1 MISHI
6 IGATRSERM
15 GISRILRYKRWY
27 VQSHEGLEAKL
38 TTAERLA
45 SSVVRQVTF
54 QLRNS
59 ADLSEALGEH
69 VKLETNWWST
79 FTNSVCE

>member
-1 MISHI
+1 
-6 IGATRSERM
+6 M
-15 GISRILRYKRWY
+15 GISRFLRYQRRY
-27 VQSHEGLEAKL
+27 DQSSSL
-38 TTAERLA
+38 TKDVPLTRIERLA

-69 VKLETNWWST
+69 VKLETNWWSE
-79 FTNSVCE
+79 FSRSVTLLQS

>member
-1 MISHI
+1 MLVSLGLSWFI
-6 IGATRSERM
+6 IGIKTN
-15 GISRILRYKRWY
+15 G
-27 VQSHEGLEAKL
+27 
-38 TTAERLA
+38 TERLA

-69 VKLETNWWST
+69 VKLETNWWSES
-79 FTNSVCE
+79 TNNKVDGS

>member
-1 MISHI
+1 MLVSLGLSWVIK
-6 IGATRSERM
+6 
-15 GISRILRYKRWY
+15 GIK
-27 VQSHEGLEAKL
+27 ADN
-38 TTAERLA
+38 TERLA

-69 VKLETNWWST
+69 VKLETNWWSESI
-79 FTNSVCE
+79 NHKVDVS

>member
-1 MISHI
+1 MLVSLSLSRAIS
-6 IGATRSERM
+6 GVETDVS
-15 GISRILRYKRWY
+15 
-27 VQSHEGLEAKL
+27 
-38 TTAERLA
+38 ERLA

-69 VKLETNWWST
+69 VKLETNWWSKYIPQRIDE
-79 FTNSVCE
+79 S

>member
-1 MISHI
+1 MLVSLGLSWVI
-6 IGATRSERM
+6 IGIKTN
-15 GISRILRYKRWY
+15 G
-27 VQSHEGLEAKL
+27 
-38 TTAERLA
+38 TERLA

-69 VKLETNWWST
+69 VKLETNWWSES
-79 FTNSVCE
+79 TNNKVDGS

>member
-1 MISHI
+1 MLVSLSLSW
-6 IGATRSERM
+6 AT
-15 GISRILRYKRWY
+15 I
-27 VQSHEGLEAKL
+27 GLE
-38 TTAERLA
+38 TDDTERLA

-69 VKLETNWWST
+69 VKLETNWWSESKCRRW
-79 FTNSVCE
+79 NVS